1 MTQKEIISEEELL
14 RKKEEKKKMWIRI
27 GISVIAWLS
36 ISLIISII
44 AGIILEVHAQET
56 LNFGGYIG
64 LFLVFCICLFPVDYY
79 IDAQFRK
86 R

>member
-27 GISVIAWLS
+27 GISVTGWLS
-36 ISLIISII
+36 VSLILSII
-44 AGIILEVHAQET
+44 AGIVLEVQGQRN

-64 LFLVFCICLFPVDYY
+64 LFIVFCICFFPIDYY
-79 IDAQFRK
+79 IDAQFKK